1 MSEQVE
7 VVPVVSRPDHYQL
20 QPDQVTRLLWVLVVL
35 HRLEPHLMGMTE
47 VTPYSPL
54 SHLLEVVAG
63 EHWAV
68 QERPEVPVAAAPET
82 DQVEQEL
89 AVKDLLV
96 VMAQLQIMVL
106 AVVVEQVK
114 LEQTALERK
123 EV

>member
-1 MSEQVE
+1 
-7 VVPVVSRPDHYQL
+7 
-20 QPDQVTRLLWVLVVL
+20 VLVVL

-68 QERPEVPVAAAPET
+68 QERPEVPVVAAPET

-96 VMAQLQIMVL
+96 VMAQPRIMVL

-114 LEQTALERK
+114 LAQMVPQRK